1 MTVRSEFFRNLLK
14 IRESEMA
21 NIIGSLVIIGG
32 SLLFYY
38 LAGQLPVV
46 KGYQQMGDSFWP
58 RLILGVLMGLAVI
71 LLIQSFLARKTLKG
85 PGKAGPEEKGGRGTM
100 AQTMIA
106 IVIYVLAIP
115 YLGFLVSTFLA
126 LIAFSYLM
134 GDRKV
139 GGMFFFSLGMT
150 AAIYVVFGL
159 IIYTSLPRGV
169 WIFKTLSTY
178 IY

>member
-1 MTVRSEFFRNLLK
+1 M
-14 IRESEMA
+14 REKKMA
-21 NIIGSLVIIGG
+21 NMLTSLILIAGSLF
-32 SLLFYY
+32 FYS

-58 RLILGVLMGLAVI
+58 RLILIVLMGLSAILFLQSYLAQKSQRGSAKAV
-71 LLIQSFLARKTLKG
+71 SKSKS
-85 PGKAGPEEKGGRGTM
+85 GRGDLALMM
-100 AQTMIA
+100 AAMI
-106 IVIYVLAIP
+106 VYVVAVP

-126 LIAFSYLM
+126 LTVFSYLM
-134 GDRKV
+134 GDRKPV
-139 GGMFFFSLGMT
+139 GMLSFSLGMT
-150 AAIYVVFGL
+150 AAIYFVFGL

>member
-1 MTVRSEFFRNLLK
+1 
-14 IRESEMA
+14 
-21 NIIGSLVIIGG
+21 
-32 SLLFYY
+32 
-38 LAGQLPVV
+38 
-46 KGYQQMGDSFWP
+46 
-58 RLILGVLMGLAVI
+58 
-71 LLIQSFLARKTLKG
+71 
-85 PGKAGPEEKGGRGTM
+85 M

-139 GGMFFFSLGMT
+139 GGMFLFSLGMT